1 MGVAEDRGGWRQG
14 RYRFLPV
21 VPGRMEF
28 AAEVRQALL
37 AHRPRR
43 IAVELPQT
51 LEAATLR
58 AVSRL
63 PEVSVILY
71 PDSSG
76 KGAVYVPVE
85 ITDPFMEAL
94 RSGGEVGAAIHFVD
108 PDLDQPPH
116 LPQVYPD
123 SYAVRRIGYVKYVE
137 SWLAC
142 PQPANHRLRRH
153 AQGIAW
159 RLQSLPGRQAV
170 WVVLSLNL
178 FPWVLQALGEPQA
191 EPLARQRRPGVQVLN
206 LHPECLAE
214 VLVEPPFVQA
224 VYERCR
230 QPSQDAGVETAE
242 PDPPPGPQ
250 NGPFRVIASQAED
263 PRRALESIVERT
275 ARRVG
280 WRAAPGRPVDA
291 SAEDAAVAGVGSID
305 RQRMIFRLLAESERR
320 YGDATG
326 ESVSHWQRR
335 LLGRYARNLAF
346 LDRQLAA
353 GLFDLTVAARSV
365 VDDNYAWD
373 LWELAG
379 GSPHQRIHSDV
390 MTVRISGEEL
400 YVNMRRIQLRRR
412 LPRRK
417 AQVRPYGL
425 RGRRK
430 EEAPGEW
437 ARRFDGSGICSYPP
451 EDLVLE
457 DYGAFLKKKGKSVLS
472 AERSRVE
479 VFKTSMLDGIDV
491 RETLRNWHQGQLYVR
506 EYQRVSGEVGAVVVV
521 FDEDPE
527 NRYHW
532 RTTWLG
538 EHAQESDMAF
548 YSTNPYDRIVGPG
561 IARAEYG
568 GFLLSYPPRRMLDVW
583 QDPEYGMAETKAET
597 LLLAGL
603 DYTLERFMVY
613 VAARPPRSIFRTIAS
628 RMGRKIVYLP
638 IGQLSPVSLK
648 KIRVVH
654 VLEGFDKRPLAKD
667 YIW

>member
-1 MGVAEDRGGWRQG
+1 MGGAENRDGWRRG
-14 RYRFLPV
+14 RFRFLPV

-28 AAEVRQALL
+28 AAEVRRALL
-37 AHRPRR
+37 ARRPRR
-43 IAVELPQT
+43 IAVELPHT
-51 LEAATLR
+51 LKAATLR

-76 KGAVYVPVE
+76 QGAVYVPVE

-94 RSGGEVGAAIHFVD
+94 RSGEEVKAAAHFVD
-108 PDLDQPPH
+108 PDLDRPAHPPETC
-116 LPQVYPD
+116 PD
-123 SYAVRRIGYVKYVE
+123 PYALRRIGYRSYVE

-142 PQPANHRLRRH
+142 PRPSNHRLRRQ
-153 AQGIAW
+153 AQGMAW
-159 RLQSLPGRQAV
+159 KLQSLPGRQAV
-170 WVVLSLNL
+170 WVVLSLSL
-178 FPWVLQALGEPQA
+178 FPLVLEALEKPQA
-191 EPLARQRRPGVQVLN
+191 EPLARQRRTGVQVLN

-214 VLVEPPFVQA
+214 VLLEPPFFQA

-230 QPSQDAGVETAE
+230 QPSQGAGAKTGK
-242 PDPPPGPQ
+242 PDPTPEPGNP
-250 NGPFRVIASQAED
+250 PFRVITSPAEE
-263 PRRALESIVERT
+263 PLQALESSVERT
-275 ARRVG
+275 ARQVA
-280 WRAAPGRPVDA
+280 WRAGPVRKEA
-291 SAEDAAVAGVGSID
+291 SEEDAAVAEVGSID

-320 YGDATG
+320 YGAATG
-326 ESVSHWQRR
+326 ERVSHWQRR
-335 LLGRYARNLAF
+335 LLGRYLRNLAF
-346 LDRQLAA
+346 LDRQLVA

-379 GSPHQRIHSDV
+379 GSPHQKTQSDL

-400 YVNMRRIQLRRR
+400 YANMRRIRLRRR

-417 AQVRPYGL
+417 ARVRPYGL
-425 RGRRK
+425 RGRKK
-430 EEAPGEW
+430 EAVPGEW
-437 ARRFDGSGICSYPP
+437 ARQFDGSGICSYPP

-472 AERSRVE
+472 AERSKVE
-479 VFKTSMLDGIDV
+479 VFKTSLLDGVDV

-506 EYQRVSGEVGAVVVV
+506 EFQRVSGEVGAVVVV
-521 FDEDPE
+521 FDEDLQ

-532 RTTWLG
+532 CTTWLG

-561 IARAEYG
+561 ISRAEYG

-583 QDPEYGMAETKAET
+583 QDPDYGMAESKAET

-603 DYTLERFMVY
+603 DYTLERLVVY
-613 VAARPPRSIFRTIAS
+613 VAARPPRSVFRTIAS
-628 RMGRKIVYLP
+628 RMGRKIVYVP

-654 VLEGFDKRPLAKD
+654 VLDGFEKRPLAKD

>member
-1 MGVAEDRGGWRQG
+1 MGGAENRDGWRRG
-14 RYRFLPV
+14 RFRFLPV

-28 AAEVRQALL
+28 AAEVRRALL
-37 AHRPRR
+37 ARRPRR
-43 IAVELPQT
+43 IAVELPHT
-51 LEAATLR
+51 LKAATLR

-71 PDSSG
+71 PDSFG
-76 KGAVYVPVE
+76 QGAVYVPVE

-94 RSGGEVGAAIHFVD
+94 RSGEEVKAAAHFVD
-108 PDLDQPPH
+108 PDLDRPAHPPET
-116 LPQVYPD
+116 YPD
-123 SYAVRRIGYVKYVE
+123 PYALRRIGYRSYVE

-142 PQPANHRLRRH
+142 PRPSNHRLRRQ
-153 AQGIAW
+153 AQGMAW

-178 FPWVLQALGEPQA
+178 FPLVLEALEKPQA
-191 EPLARQRRPGVQVLN
+191 EPLARQRRTGVQVLN
-206 LHPECLAE
+206 LHPDCLAE
-214 VLVEPPFVQA
+214 VLLEPPFFQA

-230 QPSQDAGVETAE
+230 QPSRGARAKTGK
-242 PDPPPGPQ
+242 PDPQPEPGNP
-250 NGPFRVIASQAED
+250 PFRVIASPAEEPLQALD
-263 PRRALESIVERT
+263 SSVERT
-275 ARRVG
+275 ARQVA
-280 WRAAPGRPVDA
+280 WRAGPVRKEA
-291 SAEDAAVAGVGSID
+291 SEEDAAVAGVGSID
-305 RQRMIFRLLAESERR
+305 RQRMIFRLLAESEKR
-320 YGDATG
+320 YGAATG
-326 ESVSHWQRR
+326 ERVSHWQRR
-335 LLGRYARNLAF
+335 LLGRYLRNLAF
-346 LDRQLAA
+346 LDRQLVA

-379 GSPHQRIHSDV
+379 GSPHQKTQSDL

-400 YVNMRRIQLRRR
+400 YANMRRIRLRRR

-417 AQVRPYGL
+417 ARVRPYGL
-425 RGRRK
+425 RGRKK
-430 EEAPGEW
+430 EEVPGEW
-437 ARRFDGSGICSYPP
+437 ARQFDGSGICSYPP

-472 AERSRVE
+472 AERSKVE
-479 VFKTSMLDGIDV
+479 VFKTSLLDGIDV

-506 EYQRVSGEVGAVVVV
+506 EFQRVSGEVGAVVVV
-521 FDEDPE
+521 FDEDSE

-532 RTTWLG
+532 CTTWLG

-561 IARAEYG
+561 ISRAEYG

-583 QDPEYGMAETKAET
+583 QDPDYGMAESKAET

-603 DYTLERFMVY
+603 DYTLERLVVY
-613 VAARPPRSIFRTIAS
+613 VAARPPRSVFRTIAS
-628 RMGRKIVYLP
+628 RMGRKIVYVP

-654 VLEGFDKRPLAKD
+654 VLDGFDKRPLAKD

>member
-1 MGVAEDRGGWRQG
+1 MGGTEKGEGWRLG
-14 RYRFLPV
+14 RFRFLPV

-28 AAEVRQALL
+28 AAEVRRAVL

-51 LEAATLR
+51 LKAATLR

-63 PEVSVILY
+63 PEFSVILY
-71 PDSSG
+71 PDKSG
-76 KGAVYVPVE
+76 QDAVYVPVE

-94 RSGGEVGAAIHFVD
+94 RSGREVKSAAHFVD
-108 PDLDQPPH
+108 PDLDRPAHPPEN
-116 LPQVYPD
+116 YPD
-123 SYAVRRIGYVKYVE
+123 SYAVRRIGYSRYVE

-142 PQPANHRLRRH
+142 PRPAGHQLRRQ
-153 AQGIAW
+153 AQGMAW
-159 RLQSLPGRQAV
+159 MLQALPGRQTV
-170 WVVLSLNL
+170 WVVLSLSL
-178 FPWVLQALGEPQA
+178 FPLVLKALEKPQA
-191 EPLARQRRPGVQVLN
+191 EPLARQRRTGVQVLN

-214 VLVEPPFVQA
+214 VLLEPPFFQA

-230 QPSQDAGVETAE
+230 QPSQAGKAKTVE
-242 PDPPPGPQ
+242 PDPPPRPDNQ
-250 NGPFRVIASQAED
+250 PFRVISSRAED
-263 PRRALESIVERT
+263 PLQSLESIVERT
-275 ARRVG
+275 ARRVR
-280 WRAAPGRPVDA
+280 WRARPARRTDA
-291 SAEDAAVAGVGSID
+291 SEENAPVSSVGSID
-305 RQRMIFRLLAESERR
+305 RQRMVFRLLAESESR
-320 YGDATG
+320 YGTATG
-326 ESVSHWQRR
+326 EKVSHWQRR

-346 LDRQLAA
+346 LDRQLVA

-379 GSPHQRIHSDV
+379 GTPHQRTQSDL

-400 YVNMRRIQLRRR
+400 YANMRRIQLRRR

-417 AQVRPYGL
+417 ARVRPYGL

-430 EEAPGEW
+430 ESAPGEW
-437 ARRFDGSGICSYPP
+437 ARQFDGNGICSYPP

-472 AERSRVE
+472 AEGSRVE
-479 VFKTSMLDGIDV
+479 VFKTSLLDGIDV

-506 EYQRVSGEVGAVVVV
+506 EFQRISGEVGAVVVV

-532 RTTWLG
+532 CTTWLG

-548 YSTNPYDRIVGPG
+548 YSTNPYERIVGPG
-561 IARAEYG
+561 ISRAEYG

-583 QDPEYGMAETKAET
+583 QDPDYGMAESKAET

-603 DYTLERFMVY
+603 DYTLERFVVY
-613 VAARPPRSIFRTIAS
+613 VAARPPRSIFRTVAS
-628 RMGRKIVYLP
+628 RMGRKIVYVP

-654 VLEGFDKRPLAKD
+654 VLDGFDKRPLAKD

>member
-1 MGVAEDRGGWRQG
+1 M
-14 RYRFLPV
+14 
-21 VPGRMEF
+21 
-28 AAEVRQALL
+28 
-37 AHRPRR
+37 
-43 IAVELPQT
+43 
-51 LEAATLR
+51 
-58 AVSRL
+58 
-63 PEVSVILY
+63 
-71 PDSSG
+71 
-76 KGAVYVPVE
+76 
-85 ITDPFMEAL
+85 IT
-94 RSGGEVGAAIHFVD
+94 
-108 PDLDQPPH
+108 
-116 LPQVYPD
+116 
-123 SYAVRRIGYVKYVE
+123 
-137 SWLAC
+137 
-142 PQPANHRLRRH
+142 
-153 AQGIAW
+153 
-159 RLQSLPGRQAV
+159 
-170 WVVLSLNL
+170 
-178 FPWVLQALGEPQA
+178 
-191 EPLARQRRPGVQVLN
+191 
-206 LHPECLAE
+206 
-214 VLVEPPFVQA
+214 
-224 VYERCR
+224 
-230 QPSQDAGVETAE
+230 
-242 PDPPPGPQ
+242 
-250 NGPFRVIASQAED
+250 SQAED
-263 PRRALESIVERT
+263 PQRALESIVERT

-280 WRAAPGRPVDA
+280 WRAAPGRSVDA

-320 YGDATG
+320 YSAATG

-437 ARRFDGSGICSYPP
+437 ARQFDGSGICSYPP

-479 VFKTSMLDGIDV
+479 VFKTSLLDGIDV
-491 RETLRNWHQGQLYVR
+491 RETLRNWHLGQLYVR

-603 DYTLERFMVY
+603 DYTLERFVVY
-613 VAARPPRSIFRTIAS
+613 VAARPPRSIFRTVAS

>member
-1 MGVAEDRGGWRQG
+1 MGGAEKGEGWRRG
-14 RYRFLPV
+14 RFRFLPV

-28 AAEVRQALL
+28 AAEVRRAVL

-71 PDSSG
+71 PDESG
-76 KGAVYVPVE
+76 QDAVYLPVE

-94 RSGGEVGAAIHFVD
+94 RSGREVKAHAHFVD
-108 PDLDQPPH
+108 PDLDRPAHPPEN
-116 LPQVYPD
+116 YPD
-123 SYAVRRIGYVKYVE
+123 SYAVRRIGYARYVE

-142 PQPANHRLRRH
+142 PRPAGHRLRRQ
-153 AQGIAW
+153 AQGMAW

-178 FPWVLQALGEPQA
+178 FPLVLEALEKPQA
-191 EPLARQRRPGVQVLN
+191 EPLARQRRTGVQVLN

-214 VLVEPPFVQA
+214 VLLEPPFFQA

-230 QPSQDAGVETAE
+230 RPSRAWKVRAAE
-242 PDPPPGPQ
+242 PDPPSNPG
-250 NGPFRVIASQAED
+250 NRPFRVITSQVED
-263 PRRALESIVERT
+263 PLQTLEDVVERT
-275 ARRVG
+275 ARRVR
-280 WRAAPGRPVDA
+280 WRPRPARRQGASEAPAPVP
-291 SAEDAAVAGVGSID
+291 GVRSID
-305 RQRMIFRLLAESERR
+305 RQRLVFRLLAEAEKR
-320 YGDATG
+320 YGAATG
-326 ESVSHWQRR
+326 EKVSHWQRR

-346 LDRQLAA
+346 LDRQLVA
-353 GLFDLTVAARSV
+353 GLFDLTVSARSV

-379 GSPHQRIHSDV
+379 GAPHQRTQSDL

-400 YVNMRRIQLRRR
+400 YANLRRIRLRRR

-417 AQVRPYGL
+417 ARVRPYGL

-430 EEAPGEW
+430 ESAPGEW
-437 ARRFDGSGICSYPP
+437 ARRFDGAGICSYPP

-479 VFKTSMLDGIDV
+479 VFKTSLLDGIDV

-506 EYQRVSGEVGAVVVV
+506 ENQRVSGEVGAVVVV

-561 IARAEYG
+561 ISRAEYG

-583 QDPEYGMAETKAET
+583 QDPDYEMAESKAET

-603 DYTLERFMVY
+603 DYTLERLVVY
-613 VAARPPRSIFRTIAS
+613 VAARPPRSVFRSVAS
-628 RMGRKIVYLP
+628 RMGRKIVYVP

-654 VLEGFDKRPLAKD
+654 VLDGFDKRPLAKE

>member
-1 MGVAEDRGGWRQG
+1 MGGAENGGGWRQG

-28 AAEVRQALL
+28 AAEVRRAIL

-51 LEAATLR
+51 LKAATLR

-63 PEVSVILY
+63 PEVSVIVY

-76 KGAVYVPVE
+76 QGGVYVPVE
-85 ITDPFMEAL
+85 ITDPLMEAL
-94 RSGGEVGAAIHFVD
+94 RSGQEVNAAVHFVD
-108 PDLDQPPH
+108 PDLDRPVHPPEN
-116 LPQVYPD
+116 YPD
-123 SYAVRRIGYVKYVE
+123 SYAVRRIGYASYVDN
-137 SWLAC
+137 WLAC
-142 PQPANHRLRRH
+142 PRSANHQLQRQ
-153 AQGIAW
+153 AQGMAW

-178 FPWVLQALGEPQA
+178 FPLVMQALEKPQA
-191 EPLARQRRPGVQVLN
+191 EPLARQQRTGVQVLN

-214 VLVEPPFVQA
+214 VLIEPPFFQA

-230 QPSQDAGVETAE
+230 QPSQAAGVKTVE
-242 PDPPPGPQ
+242 PEPPPNPGNQ
-250 NGPFRVIASQAED
+250 PFRVITSPAEE
-263 PRRALESIVERT
+263 PLQALESIVERT

-280 WRAAPGRPVDA
+280 WRAMPARMDA
-291 SAEDAAVAGVGSID
+291 SEEDAAVVDFGNID

-320 YGDATG
+320 YGAATG
-326 ESVSHWQRR
+326 EGVSHWQRR
-335 LLGRYARNLAF
+335 LLGRYARNLSF
-346 LDRQLAA
+346 LDRQLVA

-373 LWELAG
+373 LWEVAG
-379 GSPHQRIHSDV
+379 GNPHQRIQSDL

-400 YVNMRRIQLRRR
+400 YANMRRIQLRRR

-417 AQVRPYGL
+417 ARVRPYGL

-430 EEAPGEW
+430 EAVPGEW
-437 ARRFDGSGICSYPP
+437 ARQFDGTGICSYPP

-506 EYQRVSGEVGAVVVV
+506 EYQRISGEVGAVVVV

-532 RTTWLG
+532 CTTWLG

-548 YSTNPYDRIVGPG
+548 YSTNPYDRVVGPG

-568 GFLLSYPPRRMLDVW
+568 GFLLSYPPRRMLEVW
-583 QDPEYGMAETKAET
+583 QDPDYGMAESKAET

-603 DYTLERFMVY
+603 DYTLERFVVY

-628 RMGRKIVYLP
+628 GMGRKIVYLP

-654 VLEGFDKRPLAKD
+654 VLDGFDKRPLAKD